1 MIPQYSQSPITLSP
15 FTNGQT
21 TSVEERSELRC
32 TSFSISGNERRFE
45 MVDQPPERVKL
56 QEYSSVNR
64 SKVNNHSN

>member
-1 MIPQYSQSPITLSP
+1 MIPQYSQSPITLSL